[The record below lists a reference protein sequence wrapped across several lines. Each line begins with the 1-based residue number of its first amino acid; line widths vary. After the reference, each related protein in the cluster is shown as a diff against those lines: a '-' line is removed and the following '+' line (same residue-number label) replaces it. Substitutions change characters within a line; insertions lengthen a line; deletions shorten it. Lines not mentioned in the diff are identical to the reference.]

1 RAHPVPHPAP
11 PAGRRLRSAPGVFSF
26 HEELVF
32 LIIALALA
40 AMEAVAF
47 AVVAYGYVAA
57 AVCVLL
63 GPIFIPFF
71 IVPKLDFLFFGWLKA
86 FIGFS
91 FYQVVASAFI
101 FVFAKVL
108 LAMLGV
114 IGPITITNAFVILP
128 ALFVT
133 LMVCIY

>member
-1 RAHPVPHPAP
+1 
-11 PAGRRLRSAPGVFSF
+11 
-26 HEELVF
+26 
-32 LIIALALA
+32 
-40 AMEAVAF
+40 
-47 AVVAYGYVAA
+47 
-57 AVCVLL
+57 VCVLL

-71 IVPKLDFLFFGWLKA
+71 IVPRLDFLFWGWFKA

-114 IGPITITNAFVILP
+114 IGPITLSNAFTILP

-133 LMVCIY
+133 LAVCVFGLIKIPELTASILSGRTGSWVNPMGN